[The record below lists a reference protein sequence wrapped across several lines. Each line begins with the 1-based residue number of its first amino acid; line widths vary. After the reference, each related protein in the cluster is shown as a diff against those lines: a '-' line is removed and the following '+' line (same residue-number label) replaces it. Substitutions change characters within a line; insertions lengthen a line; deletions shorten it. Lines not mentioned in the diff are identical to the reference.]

1 MTTAFEYR
9 PRVRFFE
16 VDQQRVVYHM
26 WYLAYFEDARNALL
40 EDRGMSLR
48 QLQVDGFDLQVV
60 HYDIDWKAPIGWSDR
75 LSIVVSDIAC
85 RSTSFTVE
93 YRAQADEV
101 IGVAATAVY
110 VVIDPSSGRA
120 RPIPAPLRAALE
132 GSNA

>member
-1 MTTAFEYR
+1 MTAAFEYR

-60 HYDIDWKAPIGWSDR
+60 HYDIDWKAPIGWSDDLR
-75 LSIVVSDIAC
+75 IVLSDIAC
-85 RSTSFTVE
+85 RNTSFTVGFE
-93 YRAQADEV
+93 AWAGDA
-101 IGVAATAVY
+101 IGAAATAVY
-110 VVIDPSSGRA
+110 DVIDPLSGGA
-120 RPIPAPLRAALE
+120 RPVPAALRAVLE
-132 GSNA
+132 GIG

>member
-1 MTTAFEYR
+1 MPRAFEYQ

-48 QLQVDGFDLQVV
+48 QLQADGFDLQIV
-60 HYDIDWKAPIGWSDR
+60 HYDIDWKSPIGWTDDLR
-75 LSIVVSDIAC
+75 IVVSGVVC

-93 YRAQADEV
+93 YRAQAADV

-110 VVIDPSSGRA
+110 VVIDPASGKA
-120 RPIPAPLRAALE
+120 RSIPASLRVALE
-132 GSNA
+132 GVG